1 MNATGY
7 CGLQCN
13 ECPLYIAFHTGD
25 KALMERTAREYS
37 TVDCVFEKEEMRC
50 GGCQSD
56 IVPEKMCAG
65 CEMRNCAR
73 RRHVKACTSCN
84 DYPCKFTDQ
93 YGVSKEKQDLSRA

>member
-1 MNATGY
+1 MMNSTGY

-13 ECPLYIAFHTGD
+13 ECTLYIAFHTGD

-65 CEMRNCAR
+65 CEMRPVC
-73 RRHVKACTSCN
+73 VL
-84 DYPCKFTDQ
+84 YF
-93 YGVSKEKQDLSRA
+93 SRYKISRMGRLLFQ